1 MDEHGH
7 FFHAEFTD
15 MVCYSLLYW
24 NHCTDDE
31 AMCTLCLCQCC
42 ILRLFRYRMQCD
54 KCLAHCSHLHLYGQ
68 RAQGNVRR
76 VPPLREE
83 GEGPRKIVKF
93 WPNKRARLIP
103 STLRPIKGV

>member
-15 MVCYSLLYW
+15 MVCYTLLYW
-24 NHCTDDE
+24 NHGNDDE
-31 AMCTLCLCQCC
+31 AVCTLCLCQCC
-42 ILRLFRYRMQCD
+42 ILRLSRYRMQCD
-54 KCLAHCSHLHLYGQ
+54 KCLALALIYTYT
-68 RAQGNVRR
+68 GNALKGTYSAST
-76 VPPLREE
+76 PRED

-103 STLRPIKGV
+103 STIKPNRV